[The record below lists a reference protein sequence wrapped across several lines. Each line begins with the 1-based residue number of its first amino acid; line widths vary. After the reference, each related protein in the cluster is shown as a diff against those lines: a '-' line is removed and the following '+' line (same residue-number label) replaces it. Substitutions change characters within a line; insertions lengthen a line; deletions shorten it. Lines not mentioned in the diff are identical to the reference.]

1 MSMPKYL
8 DLTVKILLKGK
19 MKSLL
24 EDWRNLLGHQK
35 QVGLSTW
42 STLLYLSDLCVTA
55 HLEVHCLSVFF
66 SSSQVYKQLA
76 EDDKVRY
83 KNEIKSWEEH
93 MVEIGR
99 EDLIREQTLS
109 KKKKTV
115 IKRSPV
121 KKAKTT
127 AAKSIARGNLKTTKK
142 MTNKTTKKSA

>member
-1 MSMPKYL
+1 
-8 DLTVKILLKGK
+8 

-42 STLLYLSDLCVTA
+42 SILLYLSDRCGTT
-55 HLEVHCLSVFF
+55 HLEVHCFNVFF
-66 SSSQVYKQLA
+66 SSSSQVYKQLA

-109 KKKKTV
+109 KKKKTAV
-115 IKRSPV
+115 KRPPA
-121 KKAKTT
+121 KKAKTKAT
-127 AAKSIARGNLKTTKK
+127 KTIARVNLKTTKK
-142 MTNKTTKKSA
+142 MSNKTTKKSA